1 MVKFTGSRTVGVT
14 LSTVSSNAGGS
25 QYFVASIDGGNLVR
39 LNHPDA
45 KSTLQLPFQLD
56 PTKEYTLLFGRS
68 DEASYGKT
76 TLHDIALDQG
86 YTALAQPPA
95 HGLRYEVIGDSIT
108 AGFKVTGAPA
118 TSTEDVFKTYE
129 YYLKEHWGI
138 EDWSV
143 IARSGI
149 GVTDGWGQ
157 RPMHEQYVCS
167 SFEFSGCPEQWDFF
181 KWTADVVSI
190 NLGTNDFT
198 FGTPTAAQFEK
209 AYSDLV
215 ALVRAKYPQAVIFC
229 IVPIIYSCFP
239 SAPKWTTMRT
249 AIENVV
255 NKADSKVHFIPT
267 GDASDPWLNCAS
279 EFSDYT
285 HPTVEGHKKFAE
297 KLQVLLDPLLPKTD
311 VVIV

>member
-1 MVKFTGSRTVGVT
+1 MVKFKGSRTVGVT
-14 LSTVSSNAGGS
+14 LSTVSGNDGGS
-25 QYFVASIDGGNLVR
+25 EYFVASIDGGELMSIE
-39 LNHPDA
+39 HPDA

-56 PTKEYTLLFGRS
+56 PTKEHTLLVGRS

-76 TLHDIALDQG
+76 TLHDIVLDQG
-86 YTALAQPPA
+86 YTALALPA
-95 HGLRYEVIGDSIT
+95 QGLRYEVIGDSIT
-108 AGFKVTGAPA
+108 AGFKVTGPPA

-129 YYLKEHWGI
+129 HHLKEHWGV

-167 SFEFSGCPEQWDFF
+167 SFEFSGCPTQWDFS

-198 FGTPTAAQFEK
+198 FGTPTAAQFQK
-209 AYSDLV
+209 AYGDLV
-215 ALVRAKYPQAVIFC
+215 ALVRSKYPEAVIFC
-229 IVPIIYSCFP
+229 IVPIIYSCFQG
-239 SAPKWTTMRT
+239 SANWTTMRT
-249 AIENVV
+249 AIKNVV
-255 NKADSKVHFIPT
+255 SKAGSKVHFIPT

-285 HPTVEGHKKFAE
+285 HPTAEGHKKYAE
-297 KLQVLLDPLLPKTD
+297 KLQVLLDPLLPKSD
-311 VVIV
+311 VVVV